1 MPHKN
6 LVTLLCEPHKQEQPK
21 WVYLWT
27 KPVAWNY
34 LLFMLSSVA
43 VGSRECCCRSFCC
56 FSWSLIK
63 TFAFA
68 SLKISCIS
76 SRCTLKKHRSGH
88 VSLVSM
94 WKKATDEIFYLRNW
108 ILCRCWRLI
117 PAEIRQ
123 SSTFRHS
130 VQPDAFINLSFVR
143 VVELSI
149 SVLFTTPPDAVK
161 PVSIYL
167 KKSVRCSNSTVSLG
181 QSFFSLLFIF

>member
-1 MPHKN
+1 MGV
-6 LVTLLCEPHKQEQPK
+6 LIGCKQSD
-21 WVYLWT
+21 T

-34 LLFMLSSVA
+34 LLFMLSSVT
-43 VGSRECCCRSFCC
+43 VGSSECCWSFCR
-56 FSWSLIK
+56 FSRSLIK

-76 SRCTLKKHRSGH
+76 SSCTLKKNKIYLHYFMTQEWSHFTCEH
-88 VSLVSM
+88 V
-94 WKKATDEIFYLRNW
+94 KKATDEIFYLWNW

-143 VVELSI
+143 IVELSV
-149 SVLFTTPPDAVK
+149 SVLFTTPPGAVK

-167 KKSVRCSNSTVSLG
+167 KKSVKFSNSSLTRSVLSG
-181 QSFFSLLFIF
+181 FF